1 LREKSDVP
9 KVAAPGVSYQA
20 FLFEI
25 RLLQCGG
32 KIMVKLF

>member
-1 LREKSDVP
+1 LREKSDVSN
-9 KVAAPGVSYQA
+9 VAPSGVSYQA